1 MNNQFPCYQSPKK
14 DIVDILLFEWEA
26 AKIDTPY
33 GQPAFKDG
41 ADEIARLREENERL
55 LGLLEMCQ
63 PYVEQGYEHSEFECK
78 YGSFEFH
85 EKVCGLIEKELG
97 QDD

>member
-1 MNNQFPCYQSPKK
+1 MNNQFPCYQTPKK

-63 PYVEQGYEHSEFECK
+63 PYVEAWLENIELEGE
-78 YGSFEFH
+78 YGSAAFH
-85 EKVCGLIEKELG
+85 GKVCGQIEKELG